1 MTPEERTRASLC
13 YLRCCEMVS
22 RAREDGDL
30 PGIRLWEKRRD
41 EWRLTLREGLNPERG
56 PQGDA
61 AL

>member
-1 MTPEERTRASLC
+1 MTTEERTRASFL

-22 RAREDGDL
+22 RSRENGDI
-30 PGIRLWEKRRD
+30 PAIRLWEKLRD
-41 EWRLTLREGLNPERG
+41 EWRLILREDLNPERG